1 VIDGATGYLVEPGN
15 AEAMARAIEKLL
27 ESPERRRDFGRRGRD
42 RFLEN
47 FEFKLFYQRI
57 LELYRDVLENE
68 SSSGL

>member
-1 VIDGATGYLVEPGN
+1 
-15 AEAMARAIEKLL
+15 MARGIERLL
-27 ESPERRRDFGRRGRD
+27 ESPDRRRDFGRRGRD

-57 LELYRDVLENE
+57 LELYRDVLENG